1 MERTNTWNGNGRRL
15 VLGFDAGCMTC
26 SGLAEQ
32 IEAQAGG
39 DLEVR
44 SLHDPQMKHWR
55 EQALGKD
62 AAWKPTLIEI
72 SGGQTKAW
80 TGLGLGLR
88 LSRCLGPVATW
99 RVMQMLGEDKH
110 GGGSIA
116 GDRGGASLESTS
128 LTRGGFIKGALGAAA
143 AVGALSG
150 AGVLSS
156 PASARVNVGEWGP
169 KSIGHRDIVGEELG
183 RVARSVAGRED
194 IANVMDSSWSRKAQ
208 TGRIAKTQVNGHDIE
223 VLANDGN
230 PSVRTSEGGVSVS
243 GGGIVVKAG
252 KHDLEG
258 ENGMLAVVYLAGNQL
273 VSYYEFDEPTDGV
286 KSKAEVWEVDQK
298 NDVVVLKN
306 ASRNGVL
313 NSPIPR
319 SESKSLSAARITCGG
334 CGSSRRRRRVRVC
347 NSVGYRCLI
356 FNCGACLLGAP
367 GYLKL
372 ACIYLYCPFLVTCGT
387 GTCCRPGGCAYACA
401 GCA

>member
-1 MERTNTWNGNGRRL
+1 VERKNTQASGRRL

-26 SGLAEQ
+26 SELARR
-32 IEAQAGG
+32 IEERVG
-39 DLEVR
+39 DRLEVR

-80 TGLGLGLR
+80 TGFCLGVR

-99 RVMQMLGEDKH
+99 RVMQMLGEDKQ

-116 GDRGGASLESTS
+116 GDHGAASLESTS
-128 LTRGGFIKGALGAAA
+128 LTRGGFIKGVLGAAA
-143 AVGALSG
+143 AVSALTG
-150 AGVLSS
+150 AGVFSS
-156 PASARVNVGEWGP
+156 PASARANVGEWGA

-183 RVARSVAGRED
+183 RVARSVAGRKD
-194 IANVMDSSWSRKAQ
+194 IVNVMGSSWSRKAQ
-208 TGRIAKTQVNGHDIE
+208 TGRIVKTQVNDQDIE

-230 PSVRTSEGGVSVS
+230 PSVRMSEGGVSVN
-243 GGGIVVKAG
+243 GGGMVVKAS
-252 KHDLEG
+252 KHDLQA
-258 ENGMLAVVYLAGNQL
+258 ENGMLAVVYLADKQI

-298 NDVVVLKN
+298 NGVVVLKN

-319 SESKSLSAARITCGG
+319 SGSKSSSTARITCGG

-347 NSVGYRCLI
+347 NSVSYRCLI
-356 FNCGACLLGAP
+356 INCGICLLGAP

-372 ACIYLYCPFLVTCGT
+372 ACVYIYCPFLLYCGA
-387 GTCCRPGGCAYACA
+387 GTCCKSGGCAYACA

>member
-1 MERTNTWNGNGRRL
+1 MEGTNTRNGGVRRL
-15 VLGFDAGCMTC
+15 VLGFDAGCMIC

-39 DLEVR
+39 GIEVR
-44 SLHDPQMKHWR
+44 SLNDPQMKHWR

-80 TGLGLGLR
+80 TGLRLGVR

-99 RVMQMLGEDKH
+99 RVMRILGEDKH

-116 GDRGGASLESTS
+116 GDRDAASLVSTS
-128 LTRGGFIKGALGAAA
+128 ITRGGFIKGALGAAA
-143 AVGALSG
+143 AVSALTS

-156 PASARVNVGEWGP
+156 PASARASVGEWGA

-183 RVARSVAGRED
+183 RVARSVAGRKD
-194 IANVMDSSWSRKAQ
+194 IANVMGSSWSHQAQ
-208 TGRIAKTQVNGHDIE
+208 TGRITKTQVNDHDIE
-223 VLANDGN
+223 VLANDRN
-230 PSVRTSEGGVSVS
+230 PSVRMSEGDVSVS
-243 GGGIVVKAG
+243 GGGMVVKAS

-258 ENGMLAVVYLAGNQL
+258 ENGLLAVVYLADNRV

-286 KSKAEVWEVDQK
+286 KSKAEVWDVDQK
-298 NDVVVLKN
+298 NGVVVLKN
-306 ASRNGVL
+306 ASRNEVL
-313 NSPIPR
+313 NSPMPR

-347 NSVGYRCLI
+347 NSVSYRCLI
-356 FNCGACLLGAP
+356 INCGICLLGAP

-372 ACIYLYCPFLVTCGT
+372 ACVYIYCPSLLYCGA
-387 GTCCRPGGCAYACA
+387 GTCCRSGGCAYACA

>member
-1 MERTNTWNGNGRRL
+1 VEGTNTQNGGVRSL

-26 SGLAEQ
+26 GGLATR
-32 IEAQAGG
+32 IEEAVG
-39 DLEVR
+39 DRLEIR
-44 SLHDPQMKHWR
+44 SLTDPMMEHWR
-55 EQALGKD
+55 GQAFGEN
-62 AAWKPTLIEI
+62 APWAPTLVEVNG
-72 SGGQTKAW
+72 SATKAW
-80 TGLGLGLR
+80 AGRRMGLILASKLGLI
-88 LSRCLGPVATW
+88 ATW
-99 RVMQMLGEDKH
+99 RVMQILGEDKR
-110 GGGSIA
+110 GGGST
-116 GDRGGASLESTS
+116 DEERGASLESTS

-156 PASARVNVGEWGP
+156 PASASVKVGEWGA
-169 KSIGHRDIVGEELG
+169 KSIGHRDVVGEELG
-183 RVARSVAGRED
+183 RVARSVAGRKD
-194 IANVMDSSWSRKAQ
+194 IANVMDSSWSRKAH

-223 VLANDGN
+223 VLAHDGN
-230 PSVRTSEGGVSVS
+230 PSVRTSEGGLSVT
-243 GGGIVVKAG
+243 GGGIVIKAT
-252 KHDLEG
+252 KHDLEE
-258 ENGMLAVVYLAGNQL
+258 ENGMLAVVYLTGNQL
-273 VSYYEFDEPTDGV
+273 VSYYEFDEPTGGV
-286 KSKAEVWEVDQK
+286 KSKAEVWEVDQE

-313 NSPIPR
+313 DSAIPR
-319 SESKSLSAARITCGG
+319 SESKSSSAARITCGG

-372 ACIYLYCPFLVTCGT
+372 ACVYLYCPFLVTCGT